1 MNKATDLSLN
11 LAVSLHS
18 IDILIFTETWL
29 SPSFTD
35 SEPGLTVY
43 SIYRQGR
50 LSHTSDFR
58 RVGGVLIAVRNPIEV
73 VECTCE
79 FDIELLYLR
88 IKIGEDNLIIGGVY
102 LPPKSPKHKY
112 LTHLDSLE
120 SLSQAH
126 ADHNVMMF
134 GDLNLPGLRWI
145 NDPLHTEYVGYV
157 PPEQRDI
164 VSSVCATYSCI
175 GLSQLYPLH
184 PMKNYTLDVL
194 FASPSTI
201 SIIKSA
207 RMDIMYQY
215 CVK

>member
-1 MNKATDLSLN
+1 M
-11 LAVSLHS
+11 
-18 IDILIFTETWL
+18 
-29 SPSFTD
+29 
-35 SEPGLTVY
+35 
-43 SIYRQGR
+43 
-50 LSHTSDFR
+50 
-58 RVGGVLIAVRNPIEV
+58 
-73 VECTCE
+73 
-79 FDIELLYLR
+79 
-88 IKIGEDNLIIGGVY
+88 IIGGVY

-126 ADHNVMMF
+126 ADHNVVIF

-157 PPEQRDI
+157 PPEQRDN

-184 PMKNYTLDVL
+184 PMKNYTLDIL

-201 SIIKSA
+201 SIIESNECLVRQGGHHVPILCKIKLRSDSFA
-207 RMDIMYQY
+207 DVRVPHFDFINADYNIINSINIINIIIN
-215 CVK
+215 